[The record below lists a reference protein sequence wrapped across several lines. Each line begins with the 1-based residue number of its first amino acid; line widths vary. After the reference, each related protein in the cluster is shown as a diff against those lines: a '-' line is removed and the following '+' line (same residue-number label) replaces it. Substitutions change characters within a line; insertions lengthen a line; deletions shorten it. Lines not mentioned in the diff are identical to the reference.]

1 MRLRFLL
8 RPGWVAVTLVVL
20 LFATACYLLLAP
32 WQFRRHHE
40 RSTTNA
46 AVQGSFTAAPVPLES
61 LGPGSEWRLATLSGN
76 YLTDGEAIARLRTV
90 QGEPA
95 FEVLTP
101 FRLTGGDVVLVD
113 RGFLRPND
121 VTQVG
126 DYPAPPAGQVELL
139 VRIRADETD
148 PQHRA
153 AFADQTNGGRRQ
165 VYAVDSRTVAR
176 ATGLPIR
183 PGYLQLESGSP
194 GVLGPLPLPELDAG
208 PFLSYALQWLAFG
221 TMSLL
226 GLAYFTWR
234 EIKPGGV
241 LAESP
246 EDRPRRRSV
255 AQQIAQEEAAEHEA
269 AEQHLRTVRPAQ
281 R

>member
-1 MRLRFLL
+1 VRLRFLL
-8 RPGWVAVTLVVL
+8 HPGWVAVTLVVL
-20 LFATACYLLLAP
+20 LFATACYTLLAP
-32 WQFRRHHE
+32 WQFRRNQE
-40 RSTTNA
+40 RSSTNA
-46 AVQGSFTAAPVPLES
+46 AVQASFAAAPAPLDQ
-61 LGPGSEWRLATLSGN
+61 LGAGSEWRLATLTGS
-76 YLTDGEAIARLRTV
+76 YVADGEAIARLRTV

-101 FRLTGGDVVLVD
+101 FRLAGGDVVLVD
-113 RGFLRPND
+113 RGFLRPNE

-126 DYPAPPAGQVELL
+126 DYPAPPAGRVDL
-139 VRIRADETD
+139 VARIRVDETD

-153 AFADQTNGGRRQ
+153 AFSDQTNGGRRQ
-165 VYAVDSRTVAR
+165 VYAIDSRTVAR
-176 ATGLPIR
+176 ATDLPIR
-183 PGYLQLESGSP
+183 PGYLQLEAGSP

-241 LAESP
+241 LAEP
-246 EDRPRRRSV
+246 REDRPRHRSV
-255 AQQIAQEEAAEHEA
+255 AQLIAEEEAAELAA
-269 AEQHLRTVRPAQ
+269 AEHMRTVRPAQ

>member
-1 MRLRFLL
+1 VRLRFLL

-20 LFATACYLLLAP
+20 LFATACYTLLAP
-32 WQFRRHHE
+32 WQFRRNHE
-40 RSTTNA
+40 RSSTNA
-46 AVQGSFTAAPVPLES
+46 AVQRSFTAAPVPLDE
-61 LGPGSEWRLATLSGN
+61 LGPGSEWRLATLTGS
-76 YLTDGEAIARLRTV
+76 YVADGEAVARLRTV

-101 FRLTGGDVVLVD
+101 FRLTGGEVVLVD
-113 RGFLRPND
+113 RGFVRPND

-126 DYPAPPAGQVELL
+126 DYPAPPVGRVEL
-139 VRIRADETD
+139 VARIRADETD
-148 PQHRA
+148 PQHRN
-153 AFADQTNGGRRQ
+153 AFTDQTNGGRRQ

-176 ATGLPIR
+176 AIGLSIR
-183 PGYLQLESGSP
+183 PGYVQLERGSP
-194 GVLGPLPLPELDAG
+194 GVLAPLPLPELDAG

-226 GLAYFTWR
+226 ALAYFTWR

-241 LAESP
+241 LAEPRP
-246 EDRPRRRSV
+246 ERPGRRSV
-255 AQQIAQEEAAEHEA
+255 ARQIAEEEAAERA
-269 AEQHLRTVRPAQ
+269 TAERHARTVRPAQ

>member
-8 RPGWVAVTLVVL
+8 RPGWLAVTLLVV
-20 LFATACYLLLAP
+20 LFATACYTLLAP

-46 AVQGSFTAAPVPLES
+46 AVQASFTAGPVPLES
-61 LGPGSEWRLATLSGN
+61 LGPGSEWRLATLRGS
-76 YLTDGEAIARLRTV
+76 YLPEGEAVARLRTV

-101 FRLTGGDVVLVD
+101 FRLTGGSVVLVD

-121 VTQVG
+121 AIQVG
-126 DYPAPPAGQVELL
+126 DYPAPPAGQVEL
-139 VRIRADETD
+139 VARVRADETD
-148 PQHRA
+148 PQHRD
-153 AFADQTNGGRRQ
+153 AFSDQTSGGRRQ
-165 VYAVDSRTVAR
+165 VYAIDSRTVAR
-176 ATGLPIR
+176 ATGLTIR
-183 PGYLQLESGSP
+183 PGYVQLEAGSP

-221 TMSLL
+221 TMALL
-226 GLAYFTWR
+226 ALAYFTWR

-241 LAESP
+241 LAEPSG
-246 EDRPRRRSV
+246 DKPRRRSV
-255 AQQIAQEEAAEHEA
+255 AQQIAEEEAAERA
-269 AEQHLRTVRPAQ
+269 AHQF
-281 R
+281 